1 MNGRNPPPE
10 WPVVD
15 DDEASNEPSGRD
27 SRTDVV
33 RARGGALS
41 WTTMAL
47 IAGLII
53 LVALVA
59 YFATTRNPDQDK
71 LTGEVA
77 TGNSTATDPSKLCAS
92 NSTYNLI
99 KRDIFR
105 RAAQVRGSDQATY
118 DKLSN
123 YAVLRMENPVMESQD
138 AANNAVNCSGSLAI
152 DLPPGLGVVG
162 GRRTLNADV
171 DYTVQPAA
179 DGSGNAVILRN
190 ADSIITP
197 LATLARLNEAASAA
211 PAPPDELNQAAPAGT
226 GRFDAIRYSSAIGRA
241 ATADVVGR
249 KAELRL
255 RQGADERRDRRL
267 LRRGT
272 CSARPEH
279 GGPVRAGDG
288 RRFSRPGRPAATNPG
303 PLPFLSRSLPEP
315 LVHGGRL
322 CRTHARN
329 PRHRGRTLAA
339 AAISR
344 G

>member
-10 WPVVD
+10 WPVD
-15 DDEASNEPSGRD
+15 DDHASNEPSSRH

-77 TGNSTATDPSKLCAS
+77 TGDSTATDPSKLCAS

-190 ADSIITP
+190 ANSIITP

-211 PAPPDELNQAAPAGT
+211 PAPPDELNQAAPPEPGGSTPSDTRAPSDEPQPPMSSGARPSFDCAKARTKGEIAVCSDAGLAALD
-226 GRFDAIRYSSAIGRA
+226 RNMAAQYGRA
-241 ATADVVGR
+241 M
-249 KAELRL
+249 E
-255 RQGADERRDRRL
+255 GASPDQAAL
-267 LRRGT
+267 LRRT
-272 CSARPEH
+272 RD
-279 GGPVRAGDG
+279 R
-288 RRFSRPGRPAATNPG
+288 
-303 PLPFLSRSLPEP
+303 FLSYRDHCPSRSCMGDAY
-315 LVHGGRL
+315 VGRM
-322 CRTHARN
+322 REIRDIVEGRWQP
-329 PRHRGRTLAA
+329 PR
-339 AAISR
+339 
-344 G
+344 